1 MTEIEAKFININKK
15 EIIAKLEKLGAQKVF
30 DERLLRRCVYEL
42 PNTSENA
49 WARVRDEVDKVTMTY
64 KNILTNKVDGVKE
77 IELIIDSFEKGRD
90 FLKALGLKERA
101 YQESKRIRYNIPSE
115 NVEFDIDTWPGLE
128 PWIEIEA
135 KSEDTVRKYTKRLGF
150 NWEDAMFG
158 SADLV
163 YEKIYNVSAHFI
175 THECPVLKFG
185 HLPKELSE
193 DNLRN
198 NS

>member
-1 MTEIEAKFININKK
+1 MIEIEAKFININK
-15 EIIAKLEKLGAQKVF
+15 EEVIAKLEKLGAQKVF
-30 DERLLRRCVYEL
+30 DERLLRRCVYDSFSGGANE
-42 PNTSENA
+42 
-49 WARVRDEVDKVTMTY
+49 WIRIRDEVDKVTMTY
-64 KNILTNKVDGVKE
+64 KNILANKVDGVKE

-135 KSEDTVRKYTKRLGF
+135 KSEDTVRKYARLLGF
-150 NWEDAMFG
+150 KWKDAMFG

-185 HLPKELSE
+185 HLPKELSK

>member
-15 EIIAKLEKLGAQKVF
+15 EIIAKLEKFGAKKVF

-42 PNTSENA
+42 PNTSDNA

-64 KNILTNKVDGVKE
+64 KNILANKVDGVKE
-77 IELIIDSFEKGRD
+77 VELIIDSFEKGRE
-90 FLKALGLKERA
+90 FLKSIGLKERA

-135 KSEDTVRKYTKRLGF
+135 DSESTVKKYAKLLGF
-150 NWEDAMFG
+150 KWEDAMFG
-158 SADLV
+158 SADFV
-163 YEKIYNVSAHFI
+163 YEKIYNVSSYWF
-175 THECPVLKFG
+175 THKCPVLKFG
-185 HLPKELSE
+185 QLPKELSRN
-193 DNLRN
+193 NLRKAT
-198 NS
+198 